1 MRARLSVSYERRRDT
16 VNAADPS
23 SYGLVLMVFNAEMTN
38 TPYLAIFMRADHV
51 SFRWLLYPDYLV
63 PEKYCF
69 RRFDAAQPT
78 VIVLSRNIKL
88 LPASE
93 MNRGNYARAFPTRRW
108 KINEGEFGSRVCRFS
123 RETLTRKL
131 AWNLIG
137 FKGPSAKVYFR
148 EMRNWGFE
156 GSERSGNES
165 EESN

>member
-1 MRARLSVSYERRRDT
+1 MRNRGACTPICFLWT
-16 VNAADPS
+16 PS
-23 SYGLVLMVFNAEMTN
+23 GHGQCSGPVVLRPRAYGFNAEMTN

-93 MNRGNYARAFPTRRW
+93 MNRGNYVRTFPTRRW
-108 KINEGEFGSRVCRFS
+108 KINEGELGSCVCQFS
-123 RETLTRKL
+123 QETLTRKL

-137 FKGPSAKVYFR
+137 FRGPLAKVY
-148 EMRNWGFE
+148 
-156 GSERSGNES
+156 S
-165 EESN
+165 